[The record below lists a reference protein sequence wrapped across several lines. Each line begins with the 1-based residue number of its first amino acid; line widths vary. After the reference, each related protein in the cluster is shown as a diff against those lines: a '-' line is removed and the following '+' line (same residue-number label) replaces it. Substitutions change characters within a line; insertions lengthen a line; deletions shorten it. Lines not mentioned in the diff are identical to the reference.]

1 MDLIKDRYTRI
12 QENIQNSCVSAGRPQ
27 NAVKLIVVIKK
38 QPIERIIQVVNA
50 GAEFLGENYPE
61 DIFDK
66 ITLLPDGIKPK
77 WHMIGHIQS
86 RKIKILVQSFSYIQS
101 IDRISV
107 ARKLNQ
113 ACTEANI
120 TLPILLQVNLSGEE
134 SKQGFSVHEKRG
146 IGVLSEVFDDLL
158 ELQALSL
165 CGLMTMPP
173 LVNKPEDNQPIFA
186 RCRNL
191 LEEINGSYQLAQFD
205 QLSMGTSQDYSA
217 AIEEGATMVR
227 VGEAIMGK
235 R

>member
-113 ACTEANI
+113 ACAEANI

-134 SKQGFSVHEKRG
+134 S
-146 IGVLSEVFDDLL
+146 
-158 ELQALSL
+158 
-165 CGLMTMPP
+165 
-173 LVNKPEDNQPIFA
+173 
-186 RCRNL
+186 
-191 LEEINGSYQLAQFD
+191 
-205 QLSMGTSQDYSA
+205 
-217 AIEEGATMVR
+217 
-227 VGEAIMGK
+227 
-235 R
+235 